1 MFAHVT
7 VGALEIEL
15 SRKFYDATFVELG
28 IKPGVTEDRWLVYNS
43 GNCVFAVGLPF
54 DGNPARCANGVTIG
68 LTASR
73 KNVVDAWHTAGLRNG
88 GSCEGEPG
96 VRNEGRSYVPTC
108 AIPWEINSVPN
119 LILKV
124 AFSQPGT
131 RKGGATPTLKGE
143 GGKIRVWPRPQDW
156 TNRGTG
162 T

>member
-15 SRKFYDATFVELG
+15 SRKFYDATFVEFG
-28 IKPGVTEDRWLVYNS
+28 IRPGVTEDRWLVYNS

-73 KNVVDAWHTAGLRNG
+73 KNAVDAWHAAGLRNG

-96 VRNEGRSYVPTC
+96 IRNEGRSYVAYLRDPVGNKLC
-108 AIPWEINSVPN
+108 AKFDFESYVY
-119 LILKV
+119 KSER
-124 AFSQPGT
+124 AS
-131 RKGGATPTLKGE
+131 
-143 GGKIRVWPRPQDW
+143 
-156 TNRGTG
+156 
-162 T
+162 